1 MNKEERNTFRKEML
15 GKLEEQWAKNNR
27 PEDDLFYYH
36 PSEDKIV
43 LSHALFWV
51 MTQNIKGKVG
61 KEKYLLLLRQYQE
74 EMLEAYLTE
83 SEDFKDLLHYCNIMY
98 NALPMLLRSTYD
110 FHIHLDARKLAAIT
124 IVAGGYGGEKG
135 GQRRHPL
142 ATGRGCRQQQEHT
155 AGEDGRQEPQRHHP
169 VGAEALSERL
179 PPGRFFAL
187 IEHALRLT
195 KAPAAHK
202 HGTEQSLRLRRGGVK
217 FIIQGN

>member
-1 MNKEERNTFRKEML
+1 MGKDPLLRKRGTGESKKYNTKIIMNKEERNSFRKEML

-61 KEKYLLLLRQYQE
+61 KEKYFLLLRQYQE

-98 NALPMLLRSTYD
+98 NFLPMLLRSTYD

-124 IVAGGYGGEKG
+124 IVAGGYGGDMPEDQAYDLLDDIDFYYNKVKCRKIEKLL
-135 GQRRHPL
+135 PVL
-142 ATGRGCRQQQEHT
+142 NKLVIQE
-155 AGEDGRQEPQRHHP
+155 Q
-169 VGAEALSERL
+169 
-179 PPGRFFAL
+179 
-187 IEHALRLT
+187 
-195 KAPAAHK
+195 
-202 HGTEQSLRLRRGGVK
+202 K
-217 FIIQGN
+217 FL